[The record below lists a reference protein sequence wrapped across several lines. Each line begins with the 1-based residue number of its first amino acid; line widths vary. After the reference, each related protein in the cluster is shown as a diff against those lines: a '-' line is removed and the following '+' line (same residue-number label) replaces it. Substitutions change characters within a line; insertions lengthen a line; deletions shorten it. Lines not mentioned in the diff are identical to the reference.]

1 MNGTVKFFN
10 DMKGFGFIAGE
21 DGKEYFVHKTDL
33 NEGVFINDNDAVT
46 FDVVEGDRGPKASN
60 VSRGSS
66 EEAPAEEAP
75 VEEEAPAEDAPAEEE
90 APAEEAPVEEEA
102 LAKEEASEEETPAE

>member
-10 DMKGFGFIAGE
+10 AMKGFGFIAGE

-33 NEGVFINDNDAVT
+33 NEGVIINDDDAVT
-46 FDVVEGDRGPKASN
+46 FDVVEGDKGPKASN

-66 EEAPAEEAP
+66 ETAPKEEVAEEAAP
-75 VEEEAPAEDAPAEEE
+75 VEEEV
-90 APAEEAPVEEEA
+90 AEEAAP
-102 LAKEEASEEETPAE
+102 KEKTSEEETSTE